1 MQYQNCVA
9 PSTTRSSEI
18 RACLQVEFCSLV
30 QLDGFDALAR
40 TEGRGL
46 MQQCRGLDSTPL
58 RSLYFGIVVELRTAG
73 LPVRMGRLRAWTP
86 RGREPAFRA
95 SESFVRSRRAK
106 DPIPLWP
113 KRLKSKILTGLTS
126 WLRRIARQKKGP
138 QTAII
143 IISALRKRTQLDSGR
158 VYRIL
163 PAFRTERSC
172 ICDTDERLL
181 PSSCGRR
188 TEEESSSLSL
198 KSPGAE
204 VPSEA
209 RPSHRRE
216 AMLRSEKRVLRV
228 SNPEIPKPLDAVIPC
243 TSPFAIRMSSDVFD
257 ARCSTLLENS
267 YVTVFSETFGAF
279 ARATSGLL
287 IAGANRVRELN

>member
-9 PSTTRSSEI
+9 PSATRSSEI

-143 IISALRKRTQLDSGR
+143 IISALRKRTQLDSGEFTGYSLHFAPNGHAS
-158 VYRIL
+158 VTQTKDCCQ
-163 PAFRTERSC
+163 AHAV
-172 ICDTDERLL
+172 
-181 PSSCGRR
+181 
-188 TEEESSSLSL
+188 EEPRKNPRASL
-198 KSPGAE
+198 
-204 VPSEA
+204 
-209 RPSHRRE
+209 
-216 AMLRSEKRVLRV
+216 
-228 SNPEIPKPLDAVIPC
+228 
-243 TSPFAIRMSSDVFD
+243 
-257 ARCSTLLENS
+257 
-267 YVTVFSETFGAF
+267 
-279 ARATSGLL
+279 
-287 IAGANRVRELN
+287 